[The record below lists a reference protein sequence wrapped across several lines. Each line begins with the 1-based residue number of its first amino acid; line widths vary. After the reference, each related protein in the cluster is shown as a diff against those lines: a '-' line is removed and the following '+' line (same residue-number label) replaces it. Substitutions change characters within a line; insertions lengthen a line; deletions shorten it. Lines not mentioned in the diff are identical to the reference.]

1 MPDYT
6 MRPLRLDVSAPRLA
20 TCDGLPG
27 QHARLRARGVH
38 QRDGEWV
45 VARRGDIAT
54 ALALPTM
61 SVAVP
66 GLQDEP
72 APAAARQMQARMAR
86 FTDPPEHT
94 RRRALVERLLPD
106 PAALD
111 AAAQEHT
118 TALLRDCT
126 DDVVDVMP
134 LARTVPVLVLARAL
148 GVADGD
154 LDAVTVAT
162 GQLCDALAPTLT
174 PRARN
179 STGDK
184 AARHLTDLLA
194 PVGPWNAEQV
204 AAAAGLLFQAR
215 DATAA
220 LIGAAVLTEEPG
232 GLDAAARVD
241 ATLRRHAPVQST
253 RRVTTDDVLLGGI
266 PIPRWASVWL
276 VLAAAEQGPPALPA
290 TFGAGPHACPGAAHA
305 TALARGVLTA
315 LPAARWRPVPGQ
327 PVRYE
332 PRPNLRLP
340 ATVLIE
346 QP

>member
-1 MPDYT
+1 MPGNT
-6 MRPLRLDVSAPRLA
+6 KRSRRPDVAAPRLA
-20 TCDGLPG
+20 TCDGLSE

-38 QRDGEWV
+38 QRDGHWV
-45 VARRGDIAT
+45 VARRRDIAT

-72 APAAARQMQARMAR
+72 AAAAARQLQARMAR

-94 RRRALVERLLPD
+94 RRRALVEQLLPD
-106 PAALD
+106 PARLD
-111 AAAQEHT
+111 AAAQQHT
-118 TALLRDCT
+118 TDLLRGCT
-126 DDVVDVMP
+126 DVVDVMP

-148 GVADGD
+148 GVADDD

-162 GQLCDALAPTLT
+162 GQLCDALAPTLA
-174 PRARN
+174 PPSRDSA
-179 STGDK
+179 GDQ
-184 AARHLTDLLA
+184 AARRLTDLLA
-194 PVGPWNAEQV
+194 PVGPWDAERV

-220 LIGAAVLTEEPG
+220 LIGAAVLTELPG
-232 GLDAAARVD
+232 ALDAAARVD
-241 ATLRRHAPVQST
+241 AALRRHAPVQCT
-253 RRVTTDDVLLGGI
+253 RRVAADDVLLGGV
-266 PIPRWASVWL
+266 PVPRGASVWL

-290 TFGAGPHACPGAAHA
+290 TFGAGPHACPGVAHA
-305 TALARGVLTA
+305 TALVRGVLAA
-315 LPAARWRPVPGQ
+315 LRGEGWRAVPGQ

-340 ATVLIE
+340 ATVLVE